1 MAAIAQSNSRRGAA
15 CCARGR
21 NTFDALATTEI
32 LAVWHTERGARPKAS
47 APFIINKSPAAR
59 VRIPPQDTFR
69 ALRKVFRLEM
79 TPILC
84 FVGVTGGFN

>member
-47 APFIINKSPAAR
+47 APFTLNKSPAAR
-59 VRIPPQDTFR
+59 VRMPPQDAVR
-69 ALRKVFRLEM
+69 AFEK
-79 TPILC
+79 C
-84 FVGVTGGFN
+84 FG